1 MGRVVRS
8 LMKVPA
14 VRRVMLRLANAE
26 AAIAG
31 QRAQLGQLDALMQR
45 LSTDGADHRTLLAQI
60 SEHMPPA
67 RRAGLE
73 AAIAQQ
79 QAQLGQVNEHI
90 RRLMADGADQRALLA
105 EVAEHMPPAR
115 LKQLEATIA
124 EQHALLAE
132 VAEHMPPVRLK
143 QLEATIAE
151 QHALLAEV
159 ATHMPPARQAEQ
171 DAAIKEQEVA
181 IKGQETAIKGQEAQI
196 GALNQRVQQLSAD
209 HDSQRTLL
217 AEVSQHLP
225 PAQRANLEATLH
237 GQQLQLGALNST
249 IHANQ
254 VQLGALNDIVQRL
267 SAENASQRAL
277 LAEVSAQIPPA
288 RLASLE
294 AKVAELEAQFG
305 DLNNL
310 VPRLAAD
317 EAAHR
322 AQVETMRRRV
332 ATPYTFE
339 QLLNRQVE
347 KSGVDLAVN
356 IHIPKACGNTTNALF
371 RQMGFLPIAM
381 DMNSNIFFHTIRE
394 DRWLEGYLG
403 PPPRESYFLTGHLRL
418 DHPIFRRIL
427 TPYVVVTVLRD
438 PIDRILSHYN
448 FTTRTPGSPW
458 YDEVATK
465 GMSFLDYAANI
476 YAAIGPQYRFFD
488 DTGKGTF
495 APTGTATPERCF
507 NNLTTSIGFYGLTER
522 FDEFAILS
530 GYLLHRPEILST
542 TPENVTKNLPD
553 LNGIP
558 LKTSLS
564 KGERN
569 AIAKLLRDDIDFYE
583 KAYEVYQRRLE
594 DPRLQTILSETLP
607 LFKS

>member
-26 AAIAG
+26 AAISD
-31 QRAQLGQLDALMQR
+31 QRAQLGQLDALLQR
-45 LSTDGADHRTLLAQI
+45 LSVDGVDHRTLLAQI

-67 RRAGLE
+67 RRASLE
-73 AAIAQQ
+73 AAMAQQ
-79 QAQLGQVNEHI
+79 QAQLGHVNEHI

-105 EVAEHMPPAR
+105 EVAEHMPPVR
-115 LKQLEATIA
+115 LKQLEATIV

-132 VAEHMPPVRLK
+132 VAM
-143 QLEATIAE
+143 
-151 QHALLAEV
+151 
-159 ATHMPPARQAEQ
+159 HMPPARQAELE
-171 DAAIKEQEVA
+171 AAIEGQEATIREQEA
-181 IKGQETAIKGQEAQI
+181 AIKGQEAQI
-196 GALNQRVQQLSAD
+196 GALNQRVQQLNVD
-209 HDSQRTLL
+209 HDSQRELL
-217 AEVSQHLP
+217 AEVSQQLP

-267 SAENASQRAL
+267 SAENASQRTL
-277 LAEVSAQIPPA
+277 LAEVSAQVPPA
-288 RLASLE
+288 HWASLE
-294 AKVAELEAQFG
+294 TTIAELKTQFA

-310 VPRLAAD
+310 VPRLAVD

-322 AQVETMRRRV
+322 ARVEMMRRRV

-339 QLLNRQVE
+339 QLLNRQIE

-371 RQMGFLPIAM
+371 RQMGFLPISL
-381 DMNSNIFFHTIRE
+381 DMNSNDFFHTVRE
-394 DRWLEGYLG
+394 DRWLEGYLA

-418 DHPIFRRIL
+418 DHPIFRRIM

-438 PIDRILSHYN
+438 PIERILSHYN

-458 YDEVATK
+458 YDEVTTK

-476 YAAIGPQYRFFD
+476 YAAIGPQYGFFD

-507 NNLTTSIGFYGLTER
+507 NNLTTSIGFYGLTDR

-530 GYLLHRPEILST
+530 GYLLHRPEILSAT
-542 TPENVTKNLPD
+542 RENVTKNLPD

-569 AIAKLLRDDIDFYE
+569 AIK
-583 KAYEVYQRRLE
+583 
-594 DPRLQTILSETLP
+594 
-607 LFKS
+607 